1 MDFAV
6 AGLHDALRDRKA
18 EAITALRTGAGAV
31 HPVKP
36 LKDMGDLIRGNLIA
50 GITHCSS
57 TAFSC
62 NFCSRSVTAPPS
74 PEYFMA
80 LSSRMAVMRAQP
92 LLIA

>member
-6 AGLHDALRDRKA
+6 VGLHDALRDRKA

-50 GITHCSS
+50 GIMHC
-57 TAFSC
+57 
-62 NFCSRSVTAPPS
+62 
-74 PEYFMA
+74 
-80 LSSRMAVMRAQP
+80 
-92 LLIA
+92 